1 MKTYEKLRSRPMVLV
16 LAAVGL
22 ALLLVTVLSLSLS
35 VRAEPVLAD
44 PIVDKQVSTTQ
55 AGPGDVLTYTIYVEN
70 AAPDTI
76 NAWVTDTLPTEIDY
90 VPGSLQWLGAGDA
103 GYADGVITW
112 TSDAFIWGGK
122 VLITFTAQISPD
134 LGSAIVVNTAE
145 FTGSGKLITS
155 TVSTGVSPGE
165 LSVLKTVDPSTVRTG
180 EQVAYTVYISNTGL
194 GVVDPFSMADSLPS
208 ELVNI
213 GTPSITG
220 GTGTSCGE
228 VGGVITCTGGLD
240 PLEMVTVTF
249 SAEVSPTLELEADA
263 YFTNTV
269 TVAGAGFPI
278 SDSVTAQVVISS
290 MTYFPIIYL
299 NYPPLPVLNSIP
311 LPVSGA
317 YDVSWDC
324 DSTYV
329 DYYELQEATDGD
341 FTQNLQ
347 VYTTTALFYH
357 VDKGSTLD
365 DWHYRVRAIG
375 DWGAGGWSNIK
386 EVSTGFYDNFDNSNS
401 GWLDEEGV
409 MYVDQYGVRH
419 EWKRDYKNGQYRL
432 MVEQG
437 GPFAWFWHPAAWAPY
452 KPDTDKYCIETNV
465 KFQQGNYWAN
475 MGVIIGSSD
484 DDEDKMK
491 LYAFCFGRDDES
503 GLGWFLMYK
512 ENYKFPDENAKLRGG
527 CSQPTGETIQG
538 FAKAGGG
545 VRDSTSKDGW
555 NRVRLG
561 IDRDKVKVY
570 IGDHY
575 KGEAGIT
582 GDEQDVLSG
591 LHNMKYVGVIGG
603 DYELTPIE
611 IRYEYFKVTVNSD
624 CNY

>member
-1 MKTYEKLRSRPMVLV
+1 MKTYGKLCARPTTLA

-22 ALLLVTVLSLSLS
+22 ALLFVTVLSLSLS
-35 VRAEPVLAD
+35 ARAEPVLAD
-44 PIVDKQVSTTQ
+44 PIVEKQVSTTQ

-70 AAPDTI
+70 TTPDTI
-76 NAWVTDTLPTEIDY
+76 DAWMTDTLPTEVDY

-122 VLITFTAQISPD
+122 ALITFTAQISPD
-134 LGSAIVVNTAE
+134 LGSVIVANTAE

-165 LSVLKTVDPSTVRTG
+165 LSVLKMVDPPTVRPG

-194 GVVDPFSMADSLPS
+194 GAVDPFSMADSVPS
-208 ELVNI
+208 ELINV
-213 GTPSITG
+213 GAPGITG

-228 VGGVITCTGGLD
+228 AGGVVTCTGRLD

-249 SAEVSPTLELEADA
+249 SADVSPTLELEADT

-269 TVAGAGFPI
+269 IVTGAGFPI

-290 MTYFPIIYL
+290 LTYFPIIFK
-299 NYPPLPVLNSIP
+299 NYPPVPVLNSIP
-311 LPVSGA
+311 MPVSGA
-317 YDVSWDC
+317 YNVSWDC

-329 DYYELQEATDGD
+329 DYYELQEATDD
-341 FTQNLQ
+341 NFTQNIK
-347 VYTTTALFYH
+347 VYTTTALSYH

-365 DWHYRVRAIG
+365 NWYYRVRAIG
-375 DWGAGGWSNIK
+375 DWGDGPWSNGEK
-386 EVSTGFYDNFDNSNS
+386 VSTGFYDNFDDSDS

-419 EWKRDYKNGQYRL
+419 EWKRDYKSGQYRL
-432 MVEQG
+432 KVEQG

-452 KPDTDKYCIETNV
+452 KPGTDKYCIETNV
-465 KFQQGNYWAN
+465 KFAESGYWAN
-475 MGVIIGSSD
+475 MGVIMGSSD
-484 DDEDKMK
+484 DDRDKME
-491 LYAFCFGRDDES
+491 LYAFCFGRDDDS

-512 ENYKFPDENAKLRGG
+512 DNYKFPSEDAKLRGG
-527 CSQPTGETIQG
+527 CSQPTGDKIEG

-545 VRDSTSKDGW
+545 VRDGTSKDGW

-561 IDRDKVKVY
+561 IDGDKVKVY

-582 GDEQDVLSG
+582 GDEHDVLSG

-603 DYELTPIE
+603 NYEVTPID
-611 IRYEYFKVTVNSD
+611 IRYEYFKVTLNSD